1 MQNKRPRILCTRP
14 LPESLLELAARE
26 GVDVTVEAFTEIHPI
41 VSNDVRDIIL
51 SLFQQRITLV
61 FTSAHAVEI
70 LEKHY
75 LHQPDT
81 YYVPANWD
89 ICCLEAGTLDAVKE
103 ALTHCTVKA
112 TAANATALANAI
124 TALGNVK
131 EVYFICGKQRRDELP
146 NILQQNHIRVH
157 ELVVYENAATPAKMD
172 AAAYDGVFFFS
183 PSAVRS
189 FFSANTLPAATVCF
203 AIGETTAAALQTAAN
218 NKIIISESPSAYA
231 LLAAATAYFN
241 KP

>member
-1 MQNKRPRILCTRP
+1 
-14 LPESLLELAARE
+14 
-26 GVDVTVEAFTEIHPI
+26 VEAFTTIHPI
-41 VSNDVRDIIL
+41 VSDSVRDVLL

-70 LEKHY
+70 LETHY

-81 YYVPANWD
+81 YYVPGLWN
-89 ICCLEAGTLDAVKE
+89 ICCLEAGTLDAVKK
-103 ALTHCTVKA
+103 ALPQCTIKA

-124 TALGNVK
+124 TALGDVR

-146 NILQQNHIRVH
+146 AILQQHHITVH

-183 PSAVRS
+183 PSAVQS
-189 FFSANTLPAATVCF
+189 FFSVNTLPAATVCF
-203 AIGETTAAALQTAAN
+203 AIGDTTAAALRTVTN
-218 NKIIISESPSAYA
+218 NKIIISGSPSAYA
-231 LLAAATAYFN
+231 LLDAATAYFN
-241 KP
+241 KL